1 MGEMGLS
8 FDRLIQPQA
17 WTPVLSIL
25 NLALLGLLTWGVT
38 SEVQTG
44 LGGSRPAAIA
54 LLVVAAVSW
63 VTWVAARVTNTPNV
77 VLASLVSTALA
88 GGALAAFAPLAVAF
102 MAVAALGAAMSF
114 SLPVCLAVAGGGW
127 VAMLVS
133 VAATGHDGGYIFT
146 ALAASLAGLAL
157 GVGRR
162 QAVERAEQMVLIGV
176 EKERAEVERARAEL
190 LAERN
195 HLAREL
201 HDVLAHTLSAL
212 SLQLEAF
219 ESVVGSDPEAGPAI
233 HEQLARTRRLVHEGL
248 DEARGAVQALRE
260 DVVPLTERLTKLCD
274 EHHAAFSVTGS
285 APPLSSQITLG
296 LYRVTQEA
304 LTNAL
309 KHAPGAP
316 IWVSL
321 GFVPHKVSL
330 RIENGL
336 PASSSSELGTSG
348 GGYGLEGIAE
358 RLALLGGC
366 VEAGPSAKGWKVAAE
381 VPVES

>member
-8 FDRLIQPQA
+8 FNRLIRPPA
-17 WTPVLSIL
+17 GTPVLSIV
-25 NLALLGLLTWGVT
+25 NLALLGLLIWGIT
-38 SEVQTG
+38 SEAHTG

-63 VTWVAARVTNTPNV
+63 VSWVVARLTNTTS
-77 VLASLVSTALA
+77 VLLPSLLSTALA

-102 MAVAALGAAMSF
+102 IAVAALGAAMSF
-114 SLPVCLAVAGGGW
+114 SLPVSLAIAGGGW

-133 VAATGHDGGYIFT
+133 VAATGHDGGDVFT
-146 ALAASLAGLAL
+146 ALAATLAALAL

-162 QAVERAEQMVLIGV
+162 QAIERAEQMALIGV
-176 EKERAEVERARAEL
+176 ETERAEVERARAEL

-219 ESVVGSDPEAGPAI
+219 ESVVDADPQAGAAI
-233 HEQLARTRRLVHEGL
+233 REQLTRTRRLVHEGL

-274 EHHAAFSVTGS
+274 EHHASFSVTGS
-285 APPLSSQITLG
+285 APPLSSQVSLG

-316 IWVSL
+316 ISVSL

-336 PASSSSELGTSG
+336 PVSSSSELRSSG

-366 VEAGPSAKGWKVAAE
+366 VEAGPSAEGWKVAAE
-381 VPVES
+381 VPVET